1 MSAADDAY
9 EISADHARL
18 DLDVIHGFLVEAY
31 WSKGI
36 SRETVAQAIRH
47 SLCFGVYLGKQQ
59 VGYARVVTDHAT
71 MAHLCD
77 VFVLPEHRGKGLA
90 RRLVEYLLADKR
102 LTNIRRWQ
110 LSTADMHKFYSSFGF
125 GPPPDPNALMVRRR
139 S

>member
-1 MSAADDAY
+1 MKTAAESY
-9 EISADHARL
+9 EISADPARL
-18 DLDVIHGFLVEAY
+18 DLDVIHGFLVDAY

-36 SRETVAQAIRH
+36 PHETVAQAINH
-47 SLCFGVYLGKQQ
+47 SLCFGVYLGKRQ

-90 RRLVEYLLADKR
+90 RRLVEFLLADKR
-102 LTNIRRWQ
+102 LANIGRWQ

-125 GPPPDPNALMVRRR
+125 GPPPDPKALMVRRR
-139 S
+139 N

>member
-1 MSAADDAY
+1 MTTVDSYD
-9 EISADHARL
+9 ISADHARL
-18 DLDVIHGFLVEAY
+18 DLDVIHGFLAEAY
-31 WSKGI
+31 WSPGI
-36 SRETVAQAIRH
+36 PRETVARAIRH
-47 SLCFGVYLGKQQ
+47 SLCFGVYLGRQQ

-90 RRLVEYLLADKR
+90 RKLVSFLLADPR
-102 LTNIRRWQ
+102 LAQIRRWQ

-125 GPPPDPNALMVRRR
+125 TPPPDPKALMVRRR